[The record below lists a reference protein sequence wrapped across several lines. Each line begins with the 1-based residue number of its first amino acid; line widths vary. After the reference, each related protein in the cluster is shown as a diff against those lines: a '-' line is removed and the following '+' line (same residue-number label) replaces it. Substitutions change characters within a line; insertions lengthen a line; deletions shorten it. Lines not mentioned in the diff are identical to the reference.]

1 MTAPSVPAYPRSPKL
16 KLGGIAHLPRLIDK
30 IRLRHDGQIQD
41 YNYLTTG
48 FDKHLLDFLGIA
60 GVDLE
65 KRVLDGGRDE
75 DVLAWVRAQGR
86 PLTEAEIRQWSLG
99 LLRAAPKDD
108 ATRQRFQARL
118 KEVAAK
124 RGLAVEALPAV
135 TTWVEMIELDEG
147 RL

>member
-1 MTAPSVPAYPRSPKL
+1 VTAPSLPAYPRSPKL

-30 IRLRHDGQIQD
+30 IRLRHAGQIQD
-41 YNYLTTG
+41 YNYLTSG
-48 FDKHLLDFLGIA
+48 FDKHLLDFLGIS

-65 KRVLDGGRDE
+65 KRVLDGGHDE
-75 DVLAWVRAQGR
+75 EVLAWVRAQGR
-86 PLTEAEIRQWSLG
+86 PLTEAEIRQWSFG

-108 ATRQRFQARL
+108 ATRQRFQERL

-124 RGLAVEALPAV
+124 RGQAVEALPAV
-135 TTWVEMIELDEG
+135 TTWVEMIEVDEG